1 MAYDT
6 QFQPSQDI
14 VVYLGV
20 EATFGTA
27 TLAAGTWYKPQVT
40 SFSLPESASS
50 VEMAAQRS
58 GAAVNFSNQVN
69 HRPDTK
75 VYTFDLTLRG
85 TVSSIARACQLM
97 FEDSSSAHTLTGT
110 YAFPTTYKD
119 GTSSTSQMTVLFK
132 NGGQSDSD
140 SKGDLVAKS
149 CVATGIS
156 FAQDTGSE
164 GGDLMVTINM
174 MTAYQPAHSSLTPS
188 SSTDDTASAK
198 NIRSLTNSTTLVSNP
213 LMLYSWELALSRS
226 VERISYKDTTNF
238 DPYGYA
244 MTGAVEVS
252 GSLSAKMDA
261 ETFDLIASFHA
272 NTGALNI
279 QESSGFTVSV
289 PLVAINEAAIDS
301 GGPHLIQTLPFIAV
315 GNSAS
320 TGDNVVSITAS

>member
-14 VVYLGV
+14 IVYLGV

-27 TLAAGTWYKPQVT
+27 TLAGGTWHKPQVT
-40 SFSLPESASS
+40 SFSLPESASP
-50 VEMAAQRS
+50 VELASQRT
-58 GAAVNFSNQVN
+58 GVAVNFSNQVN

-97 FEDSSSAHTLTGT
+97 FEDSSSAHALTGA

-140 SKGDLVAKS
+140 SKGDLVCKS

-156 FAQDTGSE
+156 FTEDTGSE
-164 GGDLMVTINM
+164 GGDLMVTINL
-174 MTAYQPAHSSLTPS
+174 MTAYQPSHSSLTPS
-188 SSTDDTASAK
+188 SSTDDTGSAK
-198 NIRSLTNSTTLVSNP
+198 NIRSLTNSTTLATNP
-213 LMLYSWELALSRS
+213 LMLYSWELGISRT

-244 MTGAVEVS
+244 MTGAMDVT

-261 ETFDLIASFHA
+261 ETYDLISSFHSG
-272 NTGALNI
+272 TGALNI

-289 PLVAINEAAIDS
+289 PLVAINEAAID
-301 GGPHLIQTLPFIAV
+301 GGGSHMIQTLPFIAV
-315 GNSAS
+315 GNSTS
-320 TGDNVVSITAS
+320 TSDDIVSITAS